1 MPPAVAM
8 HKRPRQADVA
18 KLAGV
23 SAATVSV
30 ILNNRLAGNVRI
42 SAETQAR
49 VFAAVETLGYVTDP
63 VARSLAGGQNA
74 LLGIFTGMPPFG
86 QQPPHIYSP
95 YFAGIEQA
103 AAAHGYNLL
112 IFTNPNNS
120 ESHRPIYQGN
130 INRLRM
136 ADGAIL
142 LGVEQ
147 HKAEV
152 HRLVA
157 EHYPF
162 VLIGQHEA
170 SDGALANVAVDYI
183 SATVK
188 IVTEMINCGHRH
200 IAYWGDAQ
208 YRELQRDC
216 YTGYLIAHRQ
226 AGLHDLV
233 TAAHYIEAQQLTP
246 ALIEQTLARGT
257 TAFILECGAEMVPA
271 FLQASTTLNKS
282 APANFSLAI
291 LGEQMTDFV
300 APYPITSF
308 TIPRQTIG
316 QRAVAWLIELLQTS
330 PTQHLRQETL
340 ACSYAAGITIA
351 PLPVPTV

>member
-1 MPPAVAM
+1 M

-23 SAATVSV
+23 STTTVSV

-86 QQPPHIYSP
+86 QQPPHIYYP
-95 YFAGIEQA
+95 YLAGIEQA
-103 AAAHGYNLL
+103 AAAHGYHLL
-112 IFTNPNNS
+112 LFTSPSVGEGN
-120 ESHRPIYQGN
+120 RPIYQGN

-142 LGVEQ
+142 LGVEE
-147 HKAEV
+147 HKTDV
-152 HRLVA
+152 RRLVA

-162 VLIGQHEA
+162 VLIGQHEVA
-170 SDGALANVAVDYI
+170 DGALANVAVDYI
-183 SATVK
+183 SATAK
-188 IVTEMINCGHRH
+188 IVTEMLSCGHRH
-200 IAYWGDAQ
+200 IAYLGDAQ
-208 YRELQRDC
+208 HRELQRDC

-226 AGLHDLV
+226 AGLHSLV
-233 TAAHYIEAQQLTP
+233 TPAHYMEAQQITP
-246 ALIEQTLARGT
+246 VLIEQTLDRGS
-257 TAFILECGAEMVPA
+257 TAFMLECGAGMVPA
-271 FLQASTTLNKS
+271 FLQASATLNKS
-282 APANFSLAI
+282 APADFSLAI

-300 APYPITSF
+300 APYPVTSF
-308 TIPRQTIG
+308 TIPRQIMG
-316 QRAVAWLIELLQTS
+316 QRAAEWLIELLHTP
-330 PTQHLRQETL
+330 PTQTLRQETL
-340 ACSYAAGITIA
+340 ACSYAAGLTIA
-351 PLPVPTV
+351 PPPIPTV

>member
-1 MPPAVAM
+1 M

-74 LLGIFTGMPPFG
+74 LLGIFTGMPLFG
-86 QQPPHIYSP
+86 QQPPHSYSP
-95 YFAGIEQA
+95 YLAGIEQA

-112 IFTNPNNS
+112 IFTNPNS
-120 ESHRPIYQGN
+120 AKSHRPIYQGN

-142 LGVEQ
+142 LGVEE
-147 HKAEV
+147 HKIEV
-152 HRLVA
+152 QRLVA

-162 VLIGQHEA
+162 VVIGQHEA
-170 SDGALANVAVDYI
+170 TDGAMANVAVDYI
-183 SATVK
+183 SATAK
-188 IVTEMINCGHRH
+188 IVTEMLSCGHRH
-200 IAYWGDAQ
+200 IAYFGNAQ
-208 YRELQRDC
+208 HREQQRDC
-216 YTGYLIAHRQ
+216 YTGYLTAHRQ
-226 AGLHDLV
+226 AGLHSLV
-233 TAAHYIEAQQLTP
+233 TPAHYVEAQQLTP
-246 ALIEQTLARGT
+246 GLIEQTLDRGS
-257 TAFILECGAEMVPA
+257 TAFILECGADIVPA
-271 FLQASTTLNKS
+271 FLQASATLHKS
-282 APANFSLAI
+282 VPADFSLAI

-300 APYPITSF
+300 APYPVVSF
-308 TIPRQTIG
+308 TIPRQAMG
-316 QRAVAWLIELLQTS
+316 QRAAEWLIELLHMS
-330 PTQHLRQETL
+330 PTQPLRPETF
-340 ACSYAAGITIA
+340 ACSYAAGNTITA
-351 PLPVPTV
+351 PPVPTV